1 MSEGHQKRSS
11 KFFHWIHQEQLY
23 HTDQKKTVDFFC
35 IYRKEPFLDIP
46 KLDIVRYK
54 QI

>member
-11 KFFHWIHQEQLY
+11 KFFNWIHQEQLY
-23 HTDQKKTVDFFC
+23 HTDQKNGHFFC
-35 IYRKEPFLDIP
+35 IYRKEPLLDIP

-54 QI
+54 HI